1 MSEIL
6 EMKPENIKNVENGG
20 AAGWDSVGEVDFA
33 GDKMET
39 KKKAGEIAGENGN
52 AGVGGEVVE
61 NDEAVGEGSE
71 SIEGKVARLRGWI
84 DLEAIAGAED
94 PEGLAAVEQESA
106 VRAGRIE
113 ECKVLLAEGD
123 GKYKRN
129 EERMAA
135 LSGEMAAAK
144 GKLREFEWKEKRG
157 LLSGVKR
164 AMGIGTKRRAE
175 LTEAAEEL
183 EAERQE
189 LYQEQLKIEDERRE
203 LEERIAGTD
212 VEEPKQEFL
221 EKFETPLMPEEKKE
235 GLDFEAL
242 AELSTEEYLELW
254 RRLNPFFLTHVTRQ
268 GIRDHNAMVYHSAG
282 MGEFQEGM
290 TEILADGKMLRT
302 PAEVH
307 YGLGQEV
314 TEEGVAGALDKM
326 LAGKRIDIE
335 EMRGKGMSDKAI
347 VNSIVEGLPVNSTI
361 AAAEPW
367 TDKQA
372 VHFAQMTA
380 LDEYYGGE
388 TGNEAMFVFPTD
400 VIASQC
406 RFGGHT
412 RDGLTTAQVD
422 QERKWND
429 MFVWPEGKEI
439 TIDAGLT
446 FLPKSTMVDLETG
459 SKYATEVVEH
469 DGHEVRVP
477 IIDEEAVG
485 KFAEWVS
492 NLDEA
497 AGENYDEDTL
507 MEQGKAAGVP
517 ERMLREVLDP
527 LEDFQYRLPEFLK
540 GGDLSKDMWLIPPE
554 ELEKMTPEERRRRS
568 VEQYLEG
575 YTSRYKLAEDAIPAE
590 EYWEGYFREHPEQK
604 PAHIIYYDGDP
615 SEAILGTLK
624 TAGVLEETRQPYGN
638 VYDEWQRVTGRGD
651 SHERDGDWL
660 GFEEN
665 HVKDPGE
672 DEKMQGEHDKFNE
685 IARKLV
691 AEHYGLAA

>member
-1 MSEIL
+1 
-6 EMKPENIKNVENGG
+6 
-20 AAGWDSVGEVDFA
+20 
-33 GDKMET
+33 
-39 KKKAGEIAGENGN
+39 
-52 AGVGGEVVE
+52 
-61 NDEAVGEGSE
+61 
-71 SIEGKVARLRGWI
+71 
-84 DLEAIAGAED
+84 
-94 PEGLAAVEQESA
+94 
-106 VRAGRIE
+106 
-113 ECKVLLAEGD
+113 
-123 GKYKRN
+123 
-129 EERMAA
+129 
-135 LSGEMAAAK
+135 
-144 GKLREFEWKEKRG
+144 
-157 LLSGVKR
+157 
-164 AMGIGTKRRAE
+164 
-175 LTEAAEEL
+175 
-183 EAERQE
+183 
-189 LYQEQLKIEDERRE
+189 
-203 LEERIAGTD
+203 
-212 VEEPKQEFL
+212 
-221 EKFETPLMPEEKKE
+221 
-235 GLDFEAL
+235 
-242 AELSTEEYLELW
+242 
-254 RRLNPFFLTHVTRQ
+254 
-268 GIRDHNAMVYHSAG
+268 

-590 EYWEGYFREHPEQK
+590 EYWEGYFREHPERSDFGD
-604 PAHIIYYDGDP
+604 AEDGGG
-615 SEAILGTLK
+615 SG
-624 TAGVLEETRQPYGN
+624 
-638 VYDEWQRVTGRGD
+638 GD
-651 SHERDGDWL
+651 
-660 GFEEN
+660 
-665 HVKDPGE
+665 
-672 DEKMQGEHDKFNE
+672 
-685 IARKLV
+685 
-691 AEHYGLAA
+691 AAAVWECV

>member
-1 MSEIL
+1 
-6 EMKPENIKNVENGG
+6 
-20 AAGWDSVGEVDFA
+20 
-33 GDKMET
+33 
-39 KKKAGEIAGENGN
+39 
-52 AGVGGEVVE
+52 
-61 NDEAVGEGSE
+61 
-71 SIEGKVARLRGWI
+71 
-84 DLEAIAGAED
+84 
-94 PEGLAAVEQESA
+94 
-106 VRAGRIE
+106 
-113 ECKVLLAEGD
+113 
-123 GKYKRN
+123 
-129 EERMAA
+129 MAA